1 MSSQFNLIDEDW
13 IPCITKDGAFKE
25 IGIREALINPYDYRE
40 IFDES
45 PLVTAGI
52 YRLLFA
58 ILYRINRVDTFEKTR
73 NLYKNGLPTNKINEY
88 LEQWKNRFYLVDDI
102 YPFYQLAGIRMK
114 EEKSVPINVLVME
127 AASGN
132 NKTLFDHSIDDE
144 FYCTAPEAA
153 RNLIAA
159 QGYAFCGT
167 CNKSIFIDN
176 MEKSDK
182 NYSTS
187 ILISGGLIWVSG
199 NTLAQTLVLNLN
211 PIEIRKDD
219 IPIWEVDEPKK
230 LINLTS
236 INGVLDLFT
245 FQSRIIL
252 LLPENESNS
261 LLFKKM
267 VYTQGRKYENIRYDP
282 MMAYQRRYDK
292 KGNDLGLY
300 PVPISKDKSSWR
312 NSNSLFV
319 QETNDHKPPS
329 VFITLS
335 RLRQERLLDS
345 QRKLVV
351 DVAGIYSPNGK
362 NKPEIWRH
370 DKIPVLAS
378 IFDDASK
385 SELLSV
391 LLEIS
396 NRIAGELDNSIKTL
410 CEEYLKTKKKPADK
424 KDIDKLKKHI
434 SLIDSYWFFL
444 ESKFYEILVH
454 LDEADE
460 DDIIHEWGKFCHVTS
475 LRILDES
482 ITMLGNSP
490 RALIAQAQARKII
503 NKKDDDL
510 LSNLMNEI
518 KQKGVSN

>member
-1 MSSQFNLIDEDW
+1 MSSQFNLIEEDW
-13 IPCITKDGAFKE
+13 IPCITKDGEFKE
-25 IGIREALINPYDYRE
+25 IGIREALINPYAYIE
-40 IFDES
+40 IIDES

-52 YRLLFA
+52 YRLLLA
-58 ILYRINRVDTFEKTR
+58 ILYRILEIDSISKLPRIWDD
-73 NLYKNGLPTNKINEY
+73 GLPVRQINRY
-88 LEQWKNRFYLVDDI
+88 LEQWKNRFYLVDDT

-114 EEKSVPINVLVME
+114 EGKSVPINVLVME

-132 NKTLFDHSIDDE
+132 NKTLFDHSIDGE

-187 ILISGGLIWVSG
+187 ILVSGGLIWVSG

-211 PIEIRKDD
+211 PIEISEDD

-230 LINLTS
+230 VINLTAV
-236 INGVLDLFT
+236 NGVLDLFT

-267 VYTQGRKYENIRYDP
+267 VYTQGRKYENISFDL

-292 KGNDLGLY
+292 KGNDLGFY
-300 PVPISKDKSSWR
+300 PVFISEDRSTWR

-319 QETNDHKPPS
+319 QESDLHKPPQAFS
-329 VFITLS
+329 TIS
-335 RLRQERLLDS
+335 RLRNDELLNPKM
-345 QRKLVV
+345 KLTVNI
-351 DVAGIYSPNGK
+351 AGICSDK
-362 NKPEIWRH
+362 AKPLLWRH

-385 SELLSV
+385 SELLGD

-396 NRIAGELDNSIKTL
+396 NKIANKLNSSIYSL
-410 CEEYLKTKKKPADK
+410 CKKYLESENKPADENDVK
-424 KDIDKLKKHI
+424 KLKKHI
-434 SLIDSYWFFL
+434 SLIDSYWFSL

-454 LDEADE
+454 LDETNE
-460 DDIIHEWGKFCHVTS
+460 DDIITEWGKFCLITS

-482 ITMLGNSP
+482 KTMLGNSP
-490 RALIAQAQARKII
+490 RAIIAQAQARII
-503 NKKDDDL
+503 IDKDDEL